1 MSSCILYFVHDNRTK
16 EKHLKFKSTQNSI
29 NKSNYIGYE
38 YIFWKKF
45 FKNKM
50 LKNKDH
56 NFVVYYCEFS
66 FIIERGKFFL
76 YFPSIHIYASRFVL
90 IRDMSN
96 FCETG
101 NTWRMIIFN
110 D

>member
-1 MSSCILYFVHDNRTK
+1 VHDNRIK
-16 EKHLKFKSTQNSI
+16 KKYLKFKST
-29 NKSNYIGYE
+29 KSNYIGYE
-38 YIFWKKF
+38 YIFRKKF
-45 FKNKM
+45 SKNKM

-76 YFPSIHIYASRFVL
+76 YFPSIHIYASRFIL
-90 IRDMSN
+90 IRDISN